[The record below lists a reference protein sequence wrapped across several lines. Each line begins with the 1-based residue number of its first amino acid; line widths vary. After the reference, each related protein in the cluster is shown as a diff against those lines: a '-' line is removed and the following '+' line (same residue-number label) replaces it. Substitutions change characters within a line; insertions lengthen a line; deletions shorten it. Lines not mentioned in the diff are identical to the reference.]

1 MNDLKNANDGFKNFN
16 LKDDMPDVGGDN
28 NLNIN
33 QPAVSVEQ
41 ILATPGPER
50 DRFVVAF
57 IEGRSPEERE
67 EVAFLYRLAPE
78 AALRKWYAAGDL
90 IAAETLAGRLFVS
103 ESKAD
108 RTEARRIAKEIF
120 PTRPSAKAA
129 YVQLAPGVEAE
140 IESMHYDWDEVIQI
154 GETAID
160 YEMDRGIE
168 KKKGKE
174 LMFLGGVCNLLR
186 PAYGGEAQKLLKYDK
201 YGRSC
206 QAEVEAAEK
215 IDKINKSAPSGIGY
229 SVAELIYALYCLG
242 VSLWFLPA
250 GRELLGGWFGLV
262 PLIIFAV
269 FVWIAAGSL
278 VSGVISGAM
287 IYGIAWLLDHFWVT
301 APFNASMLPLA
312 LIGVLFLWS
321 AFSDIHDSKKW
332 KKEQPEREAQVA
344 ELKRIAQKELVYR
357 KSFCQRRLDLCQQLE
372 EDEDEELSIG
382 RDEWKKLKQVYQN
395 EMTTVQKVAERLSVT
410 I

>member
-1 MNDLKNANDGFKNFN
+1 MNDLKNANEGFKNFN

-41 ILATPGPER
+41 LLATPGPER

-90 IAAETLAGRLFVS
+90 IAAESLAGRLFVS

-120 PTRPSAKAA
+120 PKRPSAKAA

-215 IDKINKSAPSGIGY
+215 STRSTSRPLRVSAI
-229 SVAELIYALYCLG
+229 
-242 VSLWFLPA
+242 
-250 GRELLGGWFGLV
+250 LLRSSYMLFT
-262 PLIIFAV
+262 
-269 FVWIAAGSL
+269 
-278 VSGVISGAM
+278 
-287 IYGIAWLLDHFWVT
+287 AW
-301 APFNASMLPLA
+301 A
-312 LIGVLFLWS
+312 
-321 AFSDIHDSKKW
+321 
-332 KKEQPEREAQVA
+332 
-344 ELKRIAQKELVYR
+344 
-357 KSFCQRRLDLCQQLE
+357 
-372 EDEDEELSIG
+372 
-382 RDEWKKLKQVYQN
+382 
-395 EMTTVQKVAERLSVT
+395 
-410 I
+410 